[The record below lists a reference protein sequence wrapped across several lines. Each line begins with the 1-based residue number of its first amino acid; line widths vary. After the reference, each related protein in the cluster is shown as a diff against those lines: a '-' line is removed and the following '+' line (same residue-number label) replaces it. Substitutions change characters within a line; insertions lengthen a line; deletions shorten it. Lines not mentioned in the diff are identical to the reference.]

1 MVTAQERMRI
11 VLTIYRRHLKTC
23 EHRDEGREYRRCKCP
38 IWVDGVIGSRDI
50 RQSLKMRDWQRA
62 SDKVHEWESRG
73 RIEEDKIAEPVTV
86 AQACA
91 RFLRDARA
99 RKLRPP
105 TLYKYRLLLRR
116 LRDFANSRG
125 ARCIREM
132 DLEHVRDF
140 RSGWSDQNLSALK
153 KLERLRAFFRF
164 CQDADWLPDNPAK
177 KLKNPKVTQPPTM
190 PFTKEQVTEIL
201 GACQAYPDRR
211 NAARLRALVLL
222 LRFSGL
228 RIRDAVTLS
237 RDRIRE
243 GKLFLYTAKTG
254 TPVWCPI
261 PPRVI
266 EALDAIQ
273 DKTRYFFWT
282 GESKPKSCVGDWQR
296 SLRRLFKLAGVPDG
310 HAHRFRDTFAVELLL
325 AGVPLERVS
334 VLLGHQSVKVTE
346 KHYTPWVLARQE
358 QLEQDVR
365 RTWNAELIALTE
377 TKGTPE
383 VHRTSRPN

>member
-1 MVTAQERMRI
+1 M
-11 VLTIYRRHLKTC
+11 LTIYRRHLRNC
-23 EHRDEGREYRRCKCP
+23 DHREEGRTYRRCKCP
-38 IWVDGVIGSRDI
+38 VWVDGFLGSREI
-50 RQSLKMRDWQRA
+50 RQSLKTRDWQKA
-62 SDKVHEWESRG
+62 SDQVHEWESRG
-73 RIEEDKIAEPVTV
+73 RIDDEKPDKPVTV

-99 RKLRPP
+99 RKLRRP

-116 LRDFANSRG
+116 LRDFADGRG
-125 ARCIREM
+125 LRYIGEM
-132 DLEHVRDF
+132 DLECVRDF
-140 RSGWSDQNLSALK
+140 RSGWPDQNLSALK

-164 CQDADWLPDNPAK
+164 CQDSDWLPDNPAK

-190 PFTKEQVTEIL
+190 PFTKDQMALIRD
-201 GACQAYPDRR
+201 ACQEYPDRR
-211 NAARLRALVLL
+211 NAARLRALILL

-261 PPRVI
+261 PPSVT

-273 DKTRYFFWT
+273 DNKRYFFWT

-296 SLRRLFKLAGVPDG
+296 SLRRLFKLAAVPDG

-346 KHYTPWVLARQE
+346 KHYTPWVRARQE

-365 RTWNAELIALTE
+365 RTWNAELIALAE
-377 TKGTPE
+377 TKGTSE
-383 VHRTSRPN
+383 VHRTARPN